1 MPKFNKEP
9 LATRAVKAKVLEL
22 IAAGQSPKVAA
33 RNALAWAE
41 RQDAHKAAAQRLG
54 RRSGRGNAAT
64 NRKAE
69 ARRAKHFVD
78 NAQAEADAVEQ
89 HMALCYAPFQPGTCS
104 MHGLAV
110 SQVPHGWSVGTGSVP
125 DYRTPDDARKG
136 ELLEADQPRSA
147 RTVGNPAAQL
157 VPRGEEHGE
166 QLAHLQAAA
175 VKHNRPVLKR
185 KNGS

>member
-1 MPKFNKEP
+1 
-9 LATRAVKAKVLEL
+9 
-22 IAAGQSPKVAA
+22 
-33 RNALAWAE
+33 
-41 RQDAHKAAAQRLG
+41 
-54 RRSGRGNAAT
+54 
-64 NRKAE
+64 
-69 ARRAKHFVD
+69 VD

-89 HMALCYAPFQPGTCS
+89 HMALCYRPFVAGTCS

-136 ELLEADQPRSA
+136 EVVLTAARDADGKVV
-147 RTVGNPAAQL
+147 TVGDARKGRPTANPDKHL

-166 QLAHLQAAA
+166 QLAHLQAASA
-175 VKHNRPVLKR
+175 KRNRPVLKR